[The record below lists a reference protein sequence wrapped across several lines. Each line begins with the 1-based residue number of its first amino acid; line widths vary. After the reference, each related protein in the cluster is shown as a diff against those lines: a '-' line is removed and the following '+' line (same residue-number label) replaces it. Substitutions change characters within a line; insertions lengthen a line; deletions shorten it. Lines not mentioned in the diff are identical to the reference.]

1 MAKTKRKINDAS
13 TKTILKRLW
22 KLVVYKYKWHLMLAL
37 YFMVLSAAGE
47 AFTIKMFQPII
58 DKVFVA
64 QDAEM
69 LIPIG
74 VSVLFIFFIKGVALY
89 GQSGLMSFIGLK
101 IIADLQKILFD
112 KISHMDYAFFKSN
125 NTGSLVSRFN
135 VDTVMMR
142 NIVSTT
148 LTSIGKD
155 FLEVVFL
162 VILMFYQDPVLASI
176 VLFAFPIGFYPVI
189 HLGRKM
195 RKVTG
200 KTQHEMG
207 SLTST
212 LEQSFQSINVVK
224 SYNTEEV
231 EYNKVSDSVDKI
243 FRHSYRG
250 ARNRAIARPLMEFFG
265 GFAIVVVIIYGG
277 HAAMAGKTS
286 PGSFFAFIGAL
297 ITAYKPMKSLAKL
310 NVSLQE
316 GLAGAERFFQI
327 IDIEPSIKDKENAKK
342 LNNKINNIKIE
353 NMGFSYKTNDCV
365 FNLDNINI
373 EAKSGKTIA
382 LVGPS
387 GSGKSTILNLI
398 PRFYDVNSG
407 SIKINDIDIRDLTQ
421 KSLRDNISLVSQDIA
436 LFDTSVIENIRYG
449 SENATEEEIYAAAK
463 AAAAHD
469 FILELDDG
477 YKTIVGERGSNLSG
491 GQKQRIAIARAML
504 KNAPILLL
512 DEATSALD
520 TESERHVQ
528 KALETLMQG
537 RTSIVIAH
545 RLSTIINSDKIYVVD
560 SGKIVESGTHE
571 ELLKNDGIYANLH
584 KMQFNKEDA

>member
-1 MAKTKRKINDAS
+1 MAKRKLNDAS
-13 TKTILKRLW
+13 TRTILKRLW
-22 KLVVYKYKWHLMLAL
+22 KLVIYKYKWHLLLAL
-37 YFMVLSAAGE
+37 YFMILSAAGE

-64 QDAEM
+64 QDKNM

-74 VSVLFIFFIKGVALY
+74 FSVLFIFFIKGIALY
-89 GQSGLMSFIGLK
+89 GQSGLMSFVGLK
-101 IIADLQKILFD
+101 VIADLQKILFQ
-112 KISHMDYAFFKSN
+112 KISNMDYAFFKDN
-125 NTGSLVSRFN
+125 NTGTLVSRFN

-148 LTSIGKD
+148 LTSMGKD

-162 VILMFYQDPVLASI
+162 VILMFYQDPFLASI

-189 HLGRKM
+189 HLGKKM

-207 SLTST
+207 SLTSI
-212 LEQSFQSINVVK
+212 LEQIFQSINVVK
-224 SYNTEEV
+224 SYNTEEK
-231 EYNKVSDSVDKI
+231 ENERVSKSVDTI

-310 NVSLQE
+310 NVNLQE
-316 GLAGAERFFQI
+316 GLAGAERFFNI
-327 IDIEPSIKDKENAKK
+327 VDIEPKIKDKENAII
-342 LNNKINNIKIE
+342 LNEKINDIKIE
-353 NMGFSYKTNDCV
+353 NMGFSYKANEHV
-365 FNLDNINI
+365 FNLENINI
-373 EAKSGKTIA
+373 HAKSGETIA

-398 PRFYDVNSG
+398 PRFYDINSG
-407 SIKINDIDIRDLTQ
+407 FIKINGIDIKDLTQ
-421 KSLRDNISLVSQDIA
+421 KSLRYNISIVSQDIA
-436 LFDTSVIENIRYG
+436 LFDTSVIENIKYG
-449 SENATEEEIYAAAK
+449 SEDATDEEVYAAAK

-469 FILELDDG
+469 FILELENG
-477 YKTIVGERGSNLSG
+477 YDTLVGERGSKLSG

-528 KALETLMQG
+528 KALDTLMKG
-537 RTSIVIAH
+537 RTSIVVAH
-545 RLSTIINSDKIYVVD
+545 RLSTIINSDKIYVID
-560 SGKIVESGTHE
+560 AGKIVESGTHE
-571 ELLKNDGIYANLH
+571 ELLKNNNIYANLH
-584 KMQFNKEDA
+584 RMQFNKEEA